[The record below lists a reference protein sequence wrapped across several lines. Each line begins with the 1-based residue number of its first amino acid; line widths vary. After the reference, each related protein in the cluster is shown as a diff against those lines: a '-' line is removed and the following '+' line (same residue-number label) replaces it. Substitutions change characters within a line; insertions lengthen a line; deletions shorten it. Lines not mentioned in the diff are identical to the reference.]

1 MNKGFTI
8 IELMVAML
16 IFAVAMLGLVSGAIQ
31 VKKISLN
38 NMLRNEAVRIAADTF
53 ENARNVIDVNSL
65 DNTGDC
71 AGGCDPAGSDNCTVS
86 RYIRNGNVKFGKIVE
101 VTGSDLKKVEVNVCW
116 DFFGD
121 IKKHSAVSYIR
132 N

>member
-1 MNKGFTI
+1 
-8 IELMVAML
+8 MVAMF

-38 NMLRNEAVRIAADTF
+38 NMLRNEAVRIATDIF
-53 ENARNVIDVNSL
+53 ENARNVNDVNSL

-71 AGGCDPAGSDNCTVS
+71 AGGCDPTSNDNCTVI
-86 RYIRNGNVKFGKIVE
+86 RYIRNGDVKFGKIVE
-101 VTGSDLKKVEVNVCW
+101 VTGSDLKKIEVSVCW

-121 IKKHSAVSYIR
+121 IKEYTAVTYVK

>member
-38 NMLRNEAVRIAADTF
+38 NILRNEAVRIATDTF
-53 ENARNVIDVNSL
+53 ENARNVHDVNSL

-71 AGGCDPAGSDNCTVS
+71 GSGCDPAGSDNCTVT
-86 RYIRNGNVKFGKIVE
+86 RYIRNGDVKFGKIVE

-121 IKKHSAVSYIR
+121 IKEHNAVTYVK

>member
-38 NMLRNEAVRIAADTF
+38 NMLRNEAVRITTETF
-53 ENARNVIDVNSL
+53 ENARNVVDVNSL

-71 AGGCDPAGSDNCTVS
+71 AGGCDPAGSDNCTET
-86 RYIRNGNVKFGKIVE
+86 RYIRNGDVKFGKVVE
-101 VTGSDLKKVEVNVCW
+101 VTGSDLKEVEVNVCW

-121 IKKHSAVSYIR
+121 IKEHTAVSYIR